1 MSPVSSHD
9 ISPKYHQKC
18 PLGQALSERILLLDG
33 GMGTMIQSYQLDEED
48 YRGARFSDHPR
59 SQKGNND
66 LLSITQPQIIQAI
79 HEAYLEAGADLIE
92 TNTFNA
98 NSVSMADYEMES
110 LVYELNRASAEVARE
125 ATRSFA
131 ARNPN
136 ATDRYVVGILGP
148 TNRTAS
154 LSPDVNRP
162 GLRNI
167 DFDTLV
173 IAYREALSGLWDGGV
188 DAIMIET
195 IFDTLNAKA
204 ALFALDLERE
214 TRQEQLPLLISATIT
229 DASGRTLSG
238 QTTEA
243 FWASVRHAQPLTVG
257 LNCALGA
264 ADMRPYIELLSKH
277 ADCYVSAHPNAGLPN
292 EFGGYDE
299 TPDQMAETVGEFADR
314 GLLNLIGGCCGT
326 TPDHI
331 RALAAR
337 VRALPSRELPQRPPM
352 TRLSGL
358 EPLYVDAQRLFINIG
373 ERTNVT
379 GSARFRRL
387 IKSGDYE
394 TALEVA
400 RQQVEGGAQIIDINM
415 DEGMLDAQEVMGI
428 YLNLIA
434 SEPDISRVPVMIDS
448 SKWEVIEEGLKR
460 LQGKGVVN
468 SISLK
473 EGEETFIEQAR
484 LVKRYGAA
492 AVVMAF
498 DEQGQAD
505 SFERKVEIC
514 ERAYRVLTERIEFP
528 PEDIIFDVNVF
539 AIGTGIEAHRR
550 YAIDFIEA
558 IRHLKQSCPHVHFS
572 GGISNLSFSFRGNN
586 VIREAM
592 HSAFLYHA
600 IQAGLDMG
608 IVNAGQLEVYESI
621 DPELR
626 EHVEDLIFDRRDD
639 ATERLLSLAAR
650 YQGQGSKSQTEDL
663 SWREASVGDRLARA
677 LIKGDAR
684 YIEEDTA
691 EAFELLGSSLSVI
704 EGPLMDGM
712 STVGDLFGAGK
723 MFLPQVVKSARVMK
737 RAVAWLE
744 PHMKTGEAGQKTSA
758 GKILLATVKGDVHD
772 IGKNIVGI
780 VLQCNHFEVID
791 MGVMV
796 ACRDILER
804 ARAEGVDMIG
814 LSGLITPS
822 LDEMVYVAQEME
834 RGGFDVPLL
843 IGGAT
848 TSRRHTAVKIDP
860 HYHGPVV
867 QVADASRAVG
877 VATSLLSANKRDQYL
892 SDLSGEYEALRVA
905 FQGSR
910 KVRLNSLERARS
922 NRAQL
927 DWNQHPPI
935 RPKALGI
942 TPLRDYPLNEL
953 VTYIDWTPF
962 FQTWGLSGRYPAILE
977 DDTVG
982 EQARQL
988 FDDAQEALNDVIE
1001 QKQMSAHG
1009 VCGLFRAH
1017 QSKLHDGEH
1026 IEVYT
1031 SDEHPS
1037 TLIHCLR
1044 QQLKRPPGRPNYSL
1058 ADFVPPPTG
1067 PEGYMGAFAVSVH
1080 AEEVV
1085 KAAEERSDDYQA
1097 ILLKALADRLAEAF
1111 AERLHQLVRQELWGY
1126 APEESLDNEALIAES
1141 YQGIR
1146 PAPGYPA
1153 CPEHSE
1159 KASIFNLLNASE
1171 HIGADLTEH
1180 FAMTPP
1186 SSVSGYYFAHPQSR
1200 YFGLGRIDRDQV
1212 AAYAALKMWSL
1223 NEAERWLAP
1232 SLGYQPTPVHEDSSR
1247 ANAGS

>member
-1 MSPVSSHD
+1 MV
-9 ISPKYHQKC
+9 
-18 PLGQALSERILLLDG
+18 
-33 GMGTMIQSYQLDEED
+33 
-48 YRGARFSDHPR
+48 
-59 SQKGNND
+59 
-66 LLSITQPQIIQAI
+66 
-79 HEAYLEAGADLIE
+79 
-92 TNTFNA
+92 
-98 NSVSMADYEMES
+98 
-110 LVYELNRASAEVARE
+110 
-125 ATRSFA
+125 
-131 ARNPN
+131 
-136 ATDRYVVGILGP
+136 
-148 TNRTAS
+148 
-154 LSPDVNRP
+154 
-162 GLRNI
+162 
-167 DFDTLV
+167 
-173 IAYREALSGLWDGGV
+173 
-188 DAIMIET
+188 ET

-204 ALFALDLERE
+204 ALFAFERE
-214 TRQEQLPLLISATIT
+214 VEERQERLPLLISATIT

-243 FWASVRHAQPLTVG
+243 FWASIRHAQPLSVG

-264 ADMRPYIELLSKH
+264 ADMRPYIELLAKH

-299 TPDQMAETVGEFADR
+299 TPEQMAETVGEFADR

-331 RALAAR
+331 SALAQR
-337 VRALPSRELPQRPPM
+337 VQQLPPREIPRHEPRTQ
-352 TRLSGL
+352 LSGL
-358 EPLYVDAQRLFINIG
+358 EPLYLDASRLFVNIG

-415 DEGMLDAQEVMGI
+415 DEGMLDSEEVMGT

-448 SKWEVIEEGLKR
+448 SKWSVIEEGLKR

-473 EGEETFIEQAR
+473 EGEEAFIEQAR

-498 DEQGQAD
+498 DERGQAD
-505 SFERKVEIC
+505 SYERKVEIC
-514 ERAYRVLTERIEFP
+514 ERAYHVLTERVEFP

-539 AIGTGIEAHRR
+539 AIGTGIDAHRQ

-558 IRHLKQSCPHVHFS
+558 VRHLKQSCPHVHFS

-586 VIREAM
+586 TIREAI

-600 IQAGLDMG
+600 IQVGLDMG

-626 EHVEDLIFDRRDD
+626 EHVEDLIFDRRADS
-639 ATERLLSLAAR
+639 TERLLILAER
-650 YQGQGSKSQTEDL
+650 YQGQGGKSKTEDL
-663 SWREASVGDRLARA
+663 SWREAPVADRLARA
-677 LIKGDAR
+677 LVKGDAR

-691 EAFELLGSSLSVI
+691 EAFELLGTSLSVI

-744 PHMKTGEAGQKTSA
+744 PHMTLGEAGQKRSA

-796 ACRDILER
+796 ACREILER
-804 ARAEGVDMIG
+804 AQAEGVDMIG

-848 TSRRHTAVKIDP
+848 TSKRHTAVKIDP

-877 VATSLLSANKRDQYL
+877 VATNLLSTRKRDQYL
-892 SDLSGEYEALRVA
+892 NELSEEYDGLRA
-905 FQGSR
+905 SFKGSR
-910 KVRLNSLERARS
+910 RARLNPLERARL
-922 NRAQL
+922 NRAHL
-927 DWNQHPPI
+927 DWESHPPVK
-935 RPKALGI
+935 PSQLGVI
-942 TPLRDYPLNEL
+942 PLRDYSLSEL
-953 VTYIDWTPF
+953 VDYIDWTPF
-962 FQTWGLSGRYPAILE
+962 FQTWGLSGRYPAILN
-977 DDTVG
+977 DSVVG

-988 FDDAQEALNDVIE
+988 FDDARDVLNEIIE
-1001 QKQMSAHG
+1001 HQLMNAHG

-1017 QSKLHDGEH
+1017 QSERCDGEH
-1026 IEVYT
+1026 IEVYFG
-1031 SDEHPS
+1031 SDQS
-1037 TLIHCLR
+1037 SILIHCLR
-1044 QQLKRPPGRPNYSL
+1044 QQMKRPPGRPNYSL
-1058 ADFVPPPTG
+1058 ADFVPPISG
-1067 PEGYMGAFAVSVH
+1067 PQGYMGAFTVSVH
-1080 AEEVV
+1080 AEEVTR
-1085 KAAEERSDDYQA
+1085 AAEEQGDDYRA
-1097 ILLKALADRLAEAF
+1097 ILLKSLADRLAEAF
-1111 AERLHQLVRQELWGY
+1111 AERLHQRVRKEFWGY
-1126 APEESLDNEALIAES
+1126 IPQESLTNDELITES

-1159 KASIFNLLNASE
+1159 KESIFRLLNAPE
-1171 HIGADLTEH
+1171 HAGAQLTEH

-1186 SSVSGYYFAHPQSR
+1186 SSVSGFYFAHPESR
-1200 YFGLGRIDRDQV
+1200 YFGLGRIAADQV
-1212 AAYAALKMWSL
+1212 AAYAEIKKWSIS
-1223 NEAERWLAP
+1223 EAERWLAP
-1232 SLGYQPTPVHEDSSR
+1232 SLGYEPTTVHSEESGEESGEESKNVPR
-1247 ANAGS
+1247 P

>member
-1 MSPVSSHD
+1 MS
-9 ISPKYHQKC
+9 Y
-18 PLGQALSERILLLDG
+18 QAKVTLTKAISERILLLDG
-33 GMGTMIQSYQLDEED
+33 GMGTMIQSYHLGEAE
-48 YRGARFSDHPR
+48 YRGARFADHTR

-79 HEAYLEAGADLIE
+79 HEAYLESGADLIE

-98 NSVSMADYEMES
+98 NSISLADYGLED
-110 LVYELNRASAEVARE
+110 LVYELNLESARVARA
-125 ATRSFA
+125 ATQA
-131 ARNPN
+131 VKARHPN
-136 ATDRYVVGILGP
+136 SPDRYVVGILGP

-162 GLRNI
+162 GLRNVS
-167 DFDTLV
+167 FEELV
-173 IAYREALSGLWDGGV
+173 VAYRESLRGLMDGGV
-188 DAIMIET
+188 DAIMVET

-204 ALFALDLERE
+204 ALFAFEEESDQRGER
-214 TRQEQLPLLISATIT
+214 LPLLISATIT

-238 QTTEA
+238 QTTEG
-243 FWASVRHAQPLTVG
+243 FWASVRHARPLSVG

-264 ADMRPYIELLSKH
+264 ADMRPYLELLSKR
-277 ADCYVSAHPNAGLPN
+277 AGCYVSAHPNAGLPN

-299 TPDQMAETVGEFADR
+299 TPEQMAEIIGDFADR

-331 RALAAR
+331 QSIAQR
-337 VRALPSRELPQRPPM
+337 VNGLRPRALPQLEPI
-352 TRLSGL
+352 TELSGL
-358 EPLYVDAQRLFINIG
+358 EPLYIDSQRLFVNIG

-387 IKSGDYE
+387 IKSGNFE
-394 TALEVA
+394 EALEVA
-400 RQQVEGGAQIIDINM
+400 RQQVEGGAQIIDVNM
-415 DEGMLDAQEVMGI
+415 DEGMLDSVEAMGT

-434 SEPDISRVPVMIDS
+434 SEPDIARVPVMVDS

-460 LQGKGVVN
+460 LQGKGIVN

-473 EGEETFIEQAR
+473 EGEAELIRQAQ
-484 LVKRYGAA
+484 LIKRYGAA

-498 DEQGQAD
+498 DERGQAD

-514 ERAYRVLTERIEFP
+514 ERAYQVLTERVNFP

-539 AIGTGIEAHRR
+539 AIGTGIEEHRR

-558 IRHLKQSCPHVHFS
+558 VRHLKQSCPHAHFS
-572 GGISNLSFSFRGNN
+572 GGISNLSFSFRGNQTL
-586 VIREAM
+586 REAM

-621 DPELR
+621 DLELR
-626 EHVEDLIFDRRDD
+626 THVEDLIFDRRPD
-639 ATERLLSLAAR
+639 ATERLLALAER
-650 YQGQGSKSQTEDL
+650 YQGRGGRADTEDL
-663 SWREASVGDRLARA
+663 AWRAEPVAARLERA
-677 LIKGDAR
+677 LIKGDTR

-691 EAFELLGSSLSVI
+691 EAFDELGSALSVI

-744 PHMKTGEAGQKTSA
+744 PHMQAGESGARHSA

-804 ARAEGVDMIG
+804 ARQEGVDMIG

-834 RGGFDVPLL
+834 REGFKVPLL

-848 TSRRHTAVKIDP
+848 TSKRHTAVKIDP
-860 HYHGPVV
+860 HYHGPIV

-877 VATSLLSANKRDQYL
+877 VATNLLSSTKRIEYL
-892 SDLSGEYEALRVA
+892 AKIDAEYESLRIA
-905 FQGSR
+905 FKSSR
-910 KVRLNSLERARS
+910 RAPLVPLERARR
-922 NRAQL
+922 NRAML
-927 DWNQHPPI
+927 DWEAHPPVT
-935 RPKALGI
+935 PKRLGV
-942 TPLRDYPLNEL
+942 TPLKDYSIAEL
-953 VTYIDWTPF
+953 TDYIDWTPF
-962 FQTWGLSGRYPAILE
+962 FQTWGLAGRYPAILHDE
-977 DDTVG
+977 VVG
-982 EQARQL
+982 EQAQSL
-988 FDDAQEALNDVIE
+988 LEDAQALLKEVIE
-1001 QKQMSAHG
+1001 EKLMAAHG
-1009 VCGLFRAH
+1009 VCGLFLAH
-1017 QSKLHDGEH
+1017 QSHAEHGEH
-1026 IEVYT
+1026 LEVYDDQGQT
-1031 SDEHPS
+1031 H
-1037 TLIHCLR
+1037 LIHCLR
-1044 QQLKRPPGRPNYSL
+1044 QQMKRPPGRANLSL
-1058 ADFVPPPTG
+1058 ADYLPPASG
-1067 PEGYMGAFAVSVH
+1067 PQGYLGMFTVCVH
-1080 AEEVV
+1080 AERVI
-1085 KAAEERSDDYQA
+1085 AEAENAQDDYRS
-1097 ILLKALADRLAEAF
+1097 LMLKAIADRLAEAF
-1111 AERLHQLVRQELWGY
+1111 AERLHQRVRCEFWGY
-1126 APEESLDNEALIAES
+1126 VSEESWDNPQLIAEE
-1141 YQGIR
+1141 YIGIR

-1159 KASIFNLLNASE
+1159 KAKIFELLESTQ
-1171 HIGADLTEH
+1171 HTGAELTEH

-1186 SSVSGYYFAHPQSR
+1186 SAVSGLYFSHPDAR
-1200 YFGLGRIDRDQV
+1200 YFGLGRIGVDQV
-1212 AAYAALKMWSL
+1212 QAYADRKAWSL
-1223 NEAERWLAP
+1223 AEAERWLAP
-1232 SLGYQPTPVHEDSSR
+1232 NLGYESEPDK
-1247 ANAGS
+1247 